1 MFLRR
6 RRHGGRTSPG
16 VADRA
21 EVIGQLRDLSGFT
34 GTVPHELITRHTR
47 ISRRPGL
54 DSNSSRTLVIDDS
67 NISRNHALIECRDD
81 GFWIADLG
89 SVNGTY
95 VNNERVSE
103 QPQPLRSGDTVR
115 FARYEFEFTIPGKQV
130 KARIIPSASRFPG
143 SPRQSGNDAQ
153 AAAGGDDASALQTE
167 TGRDDEDATQLRPKH

>member
-1 MFLRR
+1 
-6 RRHGGRTSPG
+6 
-16 VADRA
+16 VAL
-21 EVIGQLRDLSGFT
+21 LRDLSGFT
-34 GTVPHELITRHTR
+34 GAAAHELTTRHTR

-54 DSNSSRTLVIDDS
+54 DSNASRTLVIDDS

-95 VNNERVSE
+95 VNDQRVSE

-115 FARYEFEFTIPGKQV
+115 FARYAFEFTIPGKQN

-143 SPRQSGNDAQ
+143 SDRQAGHGAP

-167 TGRDDEDATQLRPKH
+167 TGRDEEDATQLRPKQ